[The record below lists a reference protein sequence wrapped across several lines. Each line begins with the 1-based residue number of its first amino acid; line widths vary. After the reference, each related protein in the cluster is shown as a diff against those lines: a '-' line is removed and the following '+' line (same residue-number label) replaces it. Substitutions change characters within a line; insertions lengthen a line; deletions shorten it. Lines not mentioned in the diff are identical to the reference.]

1 MKKIG
6 NAYGVAGL
14 QGNIFAESGCK
25 AMNVQNSFEKKL
37 GMDDEAYT
45 LAVDMGAYGNFVR
58 DGAGYGIAQW
68 TFWSR
73 KQALLEFAKS
83 KGKSIG
89 DLQMQLDFLW
99 KELMMSYPAVLT
111 VLQNAENVRQASDAV
126 LLWYERP
133 ADQSDAVQV
142 KRAGYGE
149 GYLKKFG
156 GGGSEKPVSGG
167 MTNAD
172 CPFLVR
178 VTAKDLR
185 IRKGAGTDTVWT
197 GKYTGTGVFTIVEVK
212 SGKGSSKGW
221 GRLKSGAGWI
231 ALSYEVRV

>member
-1 MKKIG
+1 MDE
-6 NAYGVAGL
+6 NAYP
-14 QGNIFAESGCK
+14 
-25 AMNVQNSFEKKL
+25 
-37 GMDDEAYT
+37 D
-45 LAVDMGAYGNFVR
+45 FVK
-58 DGAGYGIAQW
+58 DKAGYGLAQW

-73 KQALLEFAKS
+73 KQALLDFAKS

-111 VLQNAENVRQASDAV
+111 VLQNAENVREASDAV

-149 GYLKKFG
+149 GYLKKYYSSG
-156 GGGSEKPVSGG
+156 EKPALGG

-178 VTAKDLR
+178 VTAKDLN
-185 IRKGAGTDTVWT
+185 IRVGAGTDTKKT
-197 GKYTGTGVFTIVEVK
+197 GKFIPPGVFTIVEVRE
-212 SGKGSSKGW
+212 GKGSSKGW

-231 ALSYEVRV
+231 ALTYAERV

>member
-1 MKKIG
+1 M
-6 NAYGVAGL
+6 
-14 QGNIFAESGCK
+14 C
-25 AMNVQNSFEKKL
+25 
-37 GMDDEAYT
+37 
-45 LAVDMGAYGNFVR
+45 VR
-58 DGAGYGIAQW
+58 
-68 TFWSR
+68 FHHP
-73 KQALLEFAKS
+73 S

-99 KELMMSYPAVLT
+99 KELKMSYPAVLT

-156 GGGSEKPVSGG
+156 GGGSEKPASGG
-167 MTNAD
+167 MSNAD

-185 IRKGAGTDTVWT
+185 IRKGAGTDTGWT
-197 GKYTGTGVFTIVEVK
+197 GKYVPPGVYTIVEVK
-212 SGKGSSKGW
+212 SGKGSKAGW
-221 GRLKSGAGWI
+221 GRLKSGLGFI
-231 ALSYEVRV
+231 SLDYVTRV